1 MKHELILHKIDGSRL
16 NLYNRNATSL
26 STVTSGEQRQTLN
39 SDDIVMITV
48 ESAVKITFDIG
59 DRLNVFGR
67 WYKINRLPT
76 VKKTGNRLFTYN
88 IELEGVQ
95 YDLARVV
102 YDLTIDTT
110 SNALQDVQADMLT
123 GNLQRF
129 ATVLIANANR
139 VFPGKW
145 VLGDFPAGTEDK
157 TLVFG
162 ETDNCLLVLQR
173 LCSEYNTE
181 FEIIQAGDVNTLH
194 FRKAGQ
200 IYPYTFEYGKGKG
213 LYSLER
219 LNVSTSNIVT
229 RLKVYGGTR
238 NITAKYRAARLC
250 LPGKTKG
257 QSYIQKT
264 GPANNYGIWEATKIF
279 EHIYPK
285 RTGTVTAI
293 DSGNVLKLT
302 DSTMNFDL
310 NEKEADGITT
320 KYLIDGSPAKI
331 HFNTGNLS
339 GYEFEIQSYDH
350 ATKTFTL
357 KPFEDERGERFPSEK
372 SSAFKFAVNDKY
384 VLLDIALPQ
393 SYIDDAEEQLAE
405 EGGIYYDQNSQ
416 PKVQYS
422 LEVAEEFLKELS
434 GAGSITNIFSVGDYI
449 PIKDADID
457 VDKSVRIQSF
467 TRDLLNPFSY
477 KLNISDTV
485 TTTITNRVI
494 SELIEIDK
502 ITKIN
507 DIKSQV
513 KARRDWRSAQ
523 ELLDMV
529 FDTEGDYY
537 SEKIKPNSIETS
549 MLAVGAK
556 STQFGLVGTVI
567 QANYN
572 GNKNSVNV
580 KGGTLSHYA
589 IEESGRNWT
598 LADGTTTLTG
608 DSTPY
613 YIYAKCQKV
622 GTAGSIIF
630 STSKITVDEDP
641 SFYHFFVGIVN
652 SVDPELNVRS
662 VALTYGFTTVNG
674 KFIRTGRIQS
684 NDGNTYFDLDT
695 GEIGGKITFRSTAG
709 TDEDLAEIL
718 DGTAQDIQDAQ
729 AAANAA
735 ALLAQQAIDNAEAN
749 VTLINQETAKLQA
762 QIDGEVSNWFYPY
775 SPTLANYPASE
786 WTTNE
791 IKDRHIGDTFTNTQT
806 FVDNETTPD
815 AGKSWRFVKNGSTY
829 SWTVIA
835 DSDAVLALQ
844 KAAQA
849 QSTAD
854 GKSTTF
860 LVQPS
865 NYSVGD
871 MWVLNADR
879 TVNGTAYKQG
889 EILTATQDSATF
901 VEAHWL
907 KRVRYTDDSAVE
919 NLQIGGVNLLEL
931 NSIKW
936 EQGGISSTGT
946 GSGDQPSYVRIRHKE
961 YFPCVSSFDYTVKKH
976 SSLGKIL
983 IVFYDENKDRIINR
997 GWFTTEGV
1005 ITSPSNAAYFRA
1017 VLAFEDD
1024 SNITLSALPSLKF
1037 KLEKGNKATDWSPA
1051 PEDVQAEITAAK
1063 QEALDASNSVQA
1075 NVNSLNTYVD
1085 GAFKDGVIDEA
1096 EAKAIEKYLNTI
1108 NETMAKAEA
1117 SYNKVY
1123 ANTYLEGDPKTALLN
1138 AKINLWGQRD
1148 TLISAI
1154 NTAISGGTTTPAQKT
1169 AVDNAFT
1176 SFNSLMSAFQSALE
1190 EANKA
1195 IQKKLDD
1202 ISKGYVD
1209 NLEIGGRNL
1218 LVGSK
1223 NYTLSN
1229 PIFSGS
1235 TATDSGMDENFWIL
1249 TLGTA
1254 YLQINIPS
1262 KVAIG
1267 EKFTFSFIHTRRS
1280 LSEQNFQVSYGAEN
1294 KTFTSNSNTTKSS
1307 FTFTKT
1313 ADTYLRISRVEGGS
1327 GWTLRMDELQ
1337 LEMGDKATSYSEATE
1352 DIQARIDKTKLTAE
1366 QAQLQAE
1373 GFMRARYIRDWLKG
1387 NTDHNTNNWSEIKVV
1402 NKAGV
1407 NLALGK
1413 IPTANGT
1420 FHANYPAVNIT
1431 DGNTATQGYISQTSP
1446 TENYVQID
1454 LGQIHYD
1461 IDYIQVWHAG
1471 WPTRLYY
1478 GTKTEISED
1487 GVNWTTIFDSA
1498 IEGTYTET
1506 ADGKIHTQRYASVI
1520 SKLNQSK
1527 AITDKFKTTING
1539 GLINTVMM
1547 LLRDLNSVIET
1558 AGISG
1563 IQGELRNNPAFWA
1576 GGTYEQAIGLIEF
1589 LHHMSEGTPPG
1600 TGEGQ
1605 FDYQAKYQQL
1615 APVAIL
1621 HNGAAKVG
1629 DFLVLESGRIAMI
1642 DPSTGIPRLVFS
1654 VTDLPLIEDLISEIE
1669 DTGTVSNDSQNNVRG
1684 SYIFPNGI
1692 NIEKNDS
1699 RLRFVL
1705 NWNSYLYVDGGD
1717 WGADGMVSFVLLRNG
1732 VYYDLI
1738 SEFYALADPYETA
1751 SEQLY
1756 TVKDFESLPAGYY
1769 TVQATVQD
1777 LSGMDAVWADI
1788 GSSQLTYYFKLQGVR
1803 RQQYGRDGMMFFY
1816 SNRHF
1821 HFTEGKG
1828 LDAKELDP
1836 KAWNTPGVLLSATI
1850 LANGGWN
1857 RVWGA
1862 KQSPTP
1868 PPAPSPTGRY
1878 TIYHTIGHTNY
1889 QVNCISHT
1897 ENRSFRVYAK
1907 NTNSVVVECRT
1918 IGSSPTLSNAMF
1930 DITLTGNN
1938 Y

>member
-1 MKHELILHKIDGSRL
+1 MIDFIIQKAGGGTI
-16 NLYNRNATSL
+16 NLYNKNSATL
-26 STVTSGEQRQTLN
+26 STITNAEQSQGLN
-39 SDDIVMITV
+39 SDDIVRITV

-59 DRLNVFGR
+59 DKMNILGR

-76 VKKTGNRLFTYN
+76 VKKTGNRLFAYN

-110 SNALQDVQADMLT
+110 SNALQDVQADVLT

-434 GAGSITNIFSVGDYI
+434 GAGSISNIFSVGDYI
-449 PIKDADID
+449 PVKDTDID
-457 VDKSVRIQSF
+457 VDKSVRVQSF

-485 TTTITNRVI
+485 TTNITNRVI

-641 SFYHFFVGIVN
+641 SFYHFLIGVVN
-652 SVDPELNVRS
+652 SVDPTLNVRS

-709 TDEDLAEIL
+709 DQDLGDWA
-718 DGTAQDIQDAQ
+718 DSVTGDIQDTQ

-735 ALLAQQAIDNAEAN
+735 ALLAQQAIDDAAELPKMIEIIGPRVLKN
-749 VTLINQETAKLQA
+749 PDSGGTVSISLKVVKHNFSGSVKWEFLYMSYWQVTPWHDDIVIDWAAHSSLFQNDLLQLRCSSVA
-762 QIDGEVSNWFYPY
+762 DPSIYAITSIAVVRDGQDGEPGESGAGILSVTDWYAISTSGTTAPGTGWQTAMPSKPANYYLWNYEVITYTDGRTPTQTQKRVIQGKDARSIYDIKNAYAYSASDTVSPTSGWQYSIAALGAKPAGYFLWVREDIAYTDNPSNYIGTIGYVVKDGSPGEDGDGITGTTIEYAKSSSGATPPSSGWSTNLP
-775 SPTLANYPASE
+775 SPTLGWYL
-786 WTTNE
+786 WTRTTTTYKKSATTVAYSVSRYA
-791 IKDRHIGDTFTNTQT
+791 KDGDPGEPGQPGTPGEDGKGVSSVVVWYYKSSSATTQT
-806 FVDNETTPD
+806 GGSWSTTKPDYSASFFLWTKVITTYTDNSTAETTP
-815 AGKSWRFVKNGSTY
+815 
-829 SWTVIA
+829 
-835 DSDAVLALQ
+835 
-844 KAAQA
+844 
-849 QSTAD
+849 
-854 GKSTTF
+854 
-860 LVQPS
+860 
-865 NYSVGD
+865 
-871 MWVLNADR
+871 
-879 TVNGTAYKQG
+879 
-889 EILTATQDSATF
+889 ILDPD
-901 VEAHWL
+901 W
-907 KRVRYTDDSAVE
+907 
-919 NLQIGGVNLLEL
+919 
-931 NSIKW
+931 
-936 EQGGISSTGT
+936 
-946 GSGDQPSYVRIRHKE
+946 HK
-961 YFPCVSSFDYTVKKH
+961 V
-976 SSLGKIL
+976 
-983 IVFYDENKDRIINR
+983 
-997 GWFTTEGV
+997 
-1005 ITSPSNAAYFRA
+1005 
-1017 VLAFEDD
+1017 
-1024 SNITLSALPSLKF
+1024 
-1037 KLEKGNKATDWSPA
+1037 
-1051 PEDVQAEITAAK
+1051 
-1063 QEALDASNSVQA
+1063 
-1075 NVNSLNTYVD
+1075 
-1085 GAFKDGVIDEA
+1085 
-1096 EAKAIEKYLNTI
+1096 
-1108 NETMAKAEA
+1108 M
-1117 SYNKVY
+1117 
-1123 ANTYLEGDPKTALLN
+1123 
-1138 AKINLWGQRD
+1138 
-1148 TLISAI
+1148 
-1154 NTAISGGTTTPAQKT
+1154 
-1169 AVDNAFT
+1169 
-1176 SFNSLMSAFQSALE
+1176 
-1190 EANKA
+1190 
-1195 IQKKLDD
+1195 
-1202 ISKGYVD
+1202 
-1209 NLEIGGRNL
+1209 
-1218 LVGSK
+1218 
-1223 NYTLSN
+1223 
-1229 PIFSGS
+1229 
-1235 TATDSGMDENFWIL
+1235 
-1249 TLGTA
+1249 
-1254 YLQINIPS
+1254 
-1262 KVAIG
+1262 
-1267 EKFTFSFIHTRRS
+1267 
-1280 LSEQNFQVSYGAEN
+1280 
-1294 KTFTSNSNTTKSS
+1294 
-1307 FTFTKT
+1307 
-1313 ADTYLRISRVEGGS
+1313 
-1327 GWTLRMDELQ
+1327 
-1337 LEMGDKATSYSEATE
+1337 
-1352 DIQARIDKTKLTAE
+1352 
-1366 QAQLQAE
+1366 
-1373 GFMRARYIRDWLKG
+1373 
-1387 NTDHNTNNWSEIKVV
+1387 
-1402 NKAGV
+1402 
-1407 NLALGK
+1407 
-1413 IPTANGT
+1413 
-1420 FHANYPAVNIT
+1420 
-1431 DGNTATQGYISQTSP
+1431 
-1446 TENYVQID
+1446 
-1454 LGQIHYD
+1454 
-1461 IDYIQVWHAG
+1461 
-1471 WPTRLYY
+1471 
-1478 GTKTEISED
+1478 
-1487 GVNWTTIFDSA
+1487 
-1498 IEGTYTET
+1498 
-1506 ADGKIHTQRYASVI
+1506 
-1520 SKLNQSK
+1520 
-1527 AITDKFKTTING
+1527 AITDKFGVTIDG
-1539 GLINTVMM
+1539 ALIQAVMM
-1547 LLRDLNSVIET
+1547 LLREANSLDVT

-1563 IQGELRNNPAFWA
+1563 IRGTLKNNPSYWS
-1576 GGTYEQAIGLIEF
+1576 GGTYAQAFALIEF
-1589 LHHMSEGTPPG
+1589 LSKMSAGTTPSA
-1600 TGEGQ
+1600 GE
-1605 FDYQAKYQQL
+1605 YSNLAKI
-1615 APVAIL
+1615 VML
-1621 HNGAAKVG
+1621 HNGAGKYG
-1629 DFLVLESGRIAMI
+1629 DLIVEPSGRVVMV
-1642 DPSTGIPRLVFS
+1642 DPATGKSRLVFG
-1654 VTDLPLIEDLISEIE
+1654 VENIPTIATLLA
-1669 DTGTVSNDSQNNVRG
+1669 GTVYSGSTAIGGGNTASILTLSGSTNVTKYGATATFNGTSISISASGKAQSNGFSSFAVAELYAYCNGVKTLALATAMVYFTNTVNYQNDLETVVVPVT
-1684 SYIFPNGI
+1684 S
-1692 NIEKNDS
+1692 
-1699 RLRFVL
+1699 
-1705 NWNSYLYVDGGD
+1705 SYLTEAGTYTFKLEVITEGD
-1717 WGADGMVSFVLLRNG
+1717 IAWATA
-1732 VYYDLI
+1732 
-1738 SEFYALADPYETA
+1738 ECTA
-1751 SEQLY
+1751 SSFAWSY
-1756 TVKDFESLPAGYY
+1756 T
-1769 TVQATVQD
+1769 
-1777 LSGMDAVWADI
+1777 
-1788 GSSQLTYYFKLQGVR
+1788 LQGVR
-1803 RQQYGRDGMMFFY
+1803 RQQYGLDGMMFFY
-1816 SNRHF
+1816 SDHHF
-1821 HFTEGKG
+1821 HFTEGGG
-1828 LDAKELDP
+1828 LDGRALPDK
-1836 KAWNTPGVLLSATI
+1836 WNAPGVLLSASVPST
-1850 LANGGWN
+1850 GGFSNW
-1857 RVWGA
+1857 WGA
-1862 KQSPTP
+1862 KKHASST
-1868 PPAPSPTGRY
+1868 ATKSSVGTY
-1878 TIYHTIGHTNY
+1878 IVYHSVGHTNY
-1889 QVNCISHT
+1889 QVNIVPHS
-1897 ENRSFRVYAK
+1897 NRVCYVGTKTASQFTVYFY
-1907 NTNSVVVECRT
+1907 TNA
-1918 IGSSPTLSNAMF
+1918 SSPSLSDTGF
-1930 DITLTGNN
+1930 DFQIFGNN
-1938 Y
+1938 YNT

>member
-1 MKHELILHKIDGSRL
+1 MIDFIIQKAGGETI
-16 NLYNRNATSL
+16 NLYSKNASAL
-26 STVTSGEQRQTLN
+26 STVTNAEQSSALN
-39 SDDIVMITV
+39 SDDIVRV
-48 ESAVKITFDIG
+48 AVDSAVKIAFDIG
-59 DRLNVFGR
+59 DKMNILGR

-181 FEIIQAGDVNTLH
+181 FEIIQAGDANTLH

-320 KYLIDGSPAKI
+320 KYLIEGSPAKI

-393 SYIDDAEEQLAE
+393 SYIDNAEEQLAE
-405 EGGIYYDQNSQ
+405 EGDIYYDQNSQ

-422 LEVAEEFLKELS
+422 LEVAEDFLKELS

-449 PIKDADID
+449 PVKDADID
-457 VDKSVRIQSF
+457 VDKSVRVQSF

-485 TTTITNRVI
+485 TTSITNRVI

-641 SFYHFFVGIVN
+641 SFYHFLIGVVN
-652 SVDPELNVRS
+652 SVDPTLNVRS

-684 NDGNTYFDLDT
+684 NDGLTYFDLDL
-695 GEIGGKITFRSTAG
+695 GEIGGKITFRSTGG

-718 DGTAQDIQDAQ
+718 DGVSSDIQEAQ
-729 AAANAA
+729 A
-735 ALLAQQAIDNAEAN
+735 
-749 VTLINQETAKLQA
+749 
-762 QIDGEVSNWFYPY
+762 
-775 SPTLANYPASE
+775 
-786 WTTNE
+786 
-791 IKDRHIGDTFTNTQT
+791 
-806 FVDNETTPD
+806 
-815 AGKSWRFVKNGSTY
+815 
-829 SWTVIA
+829 
-835 DSDAVLALQ
+835 
-844 KAAQA
+844 
-849 QSTAD
+849 TAD

-860 LVQPS
+860 LIQPTS
-865 NYSVGD
+865 YKLGD
-871 MWVLNADR
+871 MWVLNADQ
-879 TVNGTAYKQG
+879 TVNGIVYKQG
-889 EILTATQDSATF
+889 DILTATQDSATYNQ
-901 VEAHWL
+901 AHWV
-907 KRVRYTDDSAVE
+907 KKVRYTDDTAIDE
-919 NLQIGGVNLLEL
+919 LEIGSRNFWL
-931 NSIKW
+931 NSEKIDD
-936 EQGGISSTGT
+936 IHRVLSFSSRDLTGLIEDGAEMT
-946 GSGDQPSYVRIRHKE
+946 IQFDIDVPVGYDFRIYK
-961 YFPCVSSFDYTVKKH
+961 SNTSTVLWGT
-976 SSLGKIL
+976 SSLTQVFAKVLTAGKQTIKTTFNFDSTKPYIIL
-983 IVFYDENKDRIINR
+983 YKNDSVYR
-997 GWFTTEGV
+997 
-1005 ITSPSNAAYFRA
+1005 RA
-1017 VLAFEDD
+1017 DVSYLM
-1024 SNITLSALPSLKF
+1024 LGL
-1037 KLEKGNKATDWSPA
+1037 GNKVTWSEA
-1051 PEDVQAEITAAK
+1051 PEDVQARINTAK
-1063 QEALDASNSVQA
+1063 QEALSAASDAQSTA
-1075 NVNSLNTYVD
+1075 DSLKDFTDTAFRD
-1085 GAFKDGVIDEA
+1085 GIIDRSESI
-1096 EAKAIEKYLNTI
+1096 AIEKYKNSLN
-1108 NETMAKAEA
+1108 EAMSKAEA

-1123 ANTYLEGDPKTALLN
+1123 TNTYLEGTAKTSLLN
-1138 AKINLWGQRD
+1138 AKVNLWGQRD
-1148 TLISAI
+1148 TLLSAI
-1154 NTAISGGTTTPAQKT
+1154 NTAISGGITTPAQKT
-1169 AVDNAFT
+1169 AVDNAFST
-1176 SFNSLMSAFQSALE
+1176 FNNLMTAFQNALE

-1195 IQKKLDD
+1195 IQAKLDAL
-1202 ISKGYVD
+1202 STEKVD
-1209 NLEIGGRNL
+1209 NLQIGGRNL
-1218 LVGSK
+1218 FNKSKLVVGYPQGAPVIPSI
-1223 NYTLSN
+1223 
-1229 PIFSGS
+1229 PINSDYGFQI
-1235 TATDSGMDENFWIL
+1235 T
-1249 TLGTA
+1249 GTA
-1254 YLQINIPS
+1254 GTTNTRIRIPDVISETGWWTVSCEVQGNFGNLPFSINIAGMPKKS
-1262 KVAIG
+1262 
-1267 EKFTFSFIHTRRS
+1267 FTTGLATEWKRVEITS
-1280 LSEQNFQVSYGAEN
+1280 NVSGAEN
-1294 KTFTSNSNTTKSS
+1294 YVEF
-1307 FTFTKT
+1307 
-1313 ADTYLRISRVEGGS
+1313 ADIGYIVFKVRRLKIEKAN
-1327 GWTLRMDELQ
+1327 
-1337 LEMGDKATSYSEATE
+1337 KATDWTEAPE
-1352 DIQARIDKTKLTAE
+1352 DSQAAIE
-1366 QAQLQAE
+1366 QAQLAAD
-1373 GFMRARYIRDWLKG
+1373 GYMRARYIRDWTKG
-1387 NTDHNTNNWSEIKVV
+1387 NTSNNLNQWSEIKIF

-1407 NLALGK
+1407 NIALGK
-1413 IPTANGT
+1413 IPETNG
-1420 FHANYPAVNIT
+1420 VW
-1431 DGNTATQGYISQTSP
+1431 SP
-1446 TENYVQID
+1446 TRPASNVTDNNIDSNGATNETTPIVEHYAKID
-1454 LGQIHYD
+1454 LGQIYYD
-1461 IDYIQVWHAG
+1461 IDYIQVWHPYTDG
-1471 WPTRLYY
+1471 RTYY
-1478 GTKTEISED
+1478 GTKTEISTD
-1487 GVNWTTIFDSA
+1487 GVNWTPVFDSA
-1498 IEGTYTET
+1498 KSGTYKET
-1506 ADGKIHTQRYASVI
+1506 AAGNII
-1520 SKLNQSK
+1520 SFRPNEVLAKVLRS
-1527 AITDKFKTTING
+1527 AATTDKFSGFDG
-1539 GLINTVMM
+1539 GLATA
-1547 LLRDLNSVIET
+1547 VIMEMREPSTTTRGDAT

-1563 IQGELRNNPAFWA
+1563 IQGAQKTLPAFWA
-1576 GGTYEQAIGLIEF
+1576 GGTYAQAVAGTAKSIDKHDGSGHRAGGKLSWDAAGN
-1589 LHHMSEGTPPG
+1589 LTVEGTVNAIDGEFTGIVKGNAGYFEGLVRNPFVETTNQTTWWGDESGFHPIITNPATASTNIIARNLPGAGRTSVKLPTEVINGYRISVFNGETADNGGINSWGKIEISAGTKQILNANYGFTTDIVDQYNDQPG
-1600 TGEGQ
+1600 T
-1605 FDYQAKYQQL
+1605 
-1615 APVAIL
+1615 IS
-1621 HNGAAKVG
+1621 
-1629 DFLVLESGRIAMI
+1629 VL
-1642 DPSTGIPRLVFS
+1642 
-1654 VTDLPLIEDLISEIE
+1654 
-1669 DTGTVSNDSQNNVRG
+1669 
-1684 SYIFPNGI
+1684 
-1692 NIEKNDS
+1692 
-1699 RLRFVL
+1699 
-1705 NWNSYLYVDGGD
+1705 
-1717 WGADGMVSFVLLRNG
+1717 
-1732 VYYDLI
+1732 
-1738 SEFYALADPYETA
+1738 
-1751 SEQLY
+1751 
-1756 TVKDFESLPAGYY
+1756 
-1769 TVQATVQD
+1769 
-1777 LSGMDAVWADI
+1777 
-1788 GSSQLTYYFKLQGVR
+1788 
-1803 RQQYGRDGMMFFY
+1803 
-1816 SNRHF
+1816 
-1821 HFTEGKG
+1821 
-1828 LDAKELDP
+1828 
-1836 KAWNTPGVLLSATI
+1836 
-1850 LANGGWN
+1850 
-1857 RVWGA
+1857 
-1862 KQSPTP
+1862 
-1868 PPAPSPTGRY
+1868 TGRSNPISANSMIIDFGEY
-1878 TIYHTIGHTNY
+1878 VELVGVGNIGWIVTN
-1889 QVNCISHT
+1889 
-1897 ENRSFRVYAK
+1897 RLKAR
-1907 NTNSVVVECRT
+1907 
-1918 IGSSPTLSNAMF
+1918 
-1930 DITLTGNN
+1930 
-1938 Y
+1938 